1 MKQFFFSGTLFSLK
15 TSEQKKKEENMHFK
29 KTENSMK
36 EKGKGKS
43 RDHSPPELLVQI
55 RARGHRIQDRC
66 FQGEKVRREGTG
78 RM

>member
-1 MKQFFFSGTLFSLK
+1 MC
-15 TSEQKKKEENMHFK
+15 FK
-29 KTENSMK
+29 KTENPMK

-43 RDHSPPELLVQI
+43 QDHRPPELLVQI
-55 RARGHRIQDRC
+55 RARGHRIQERC